1 MIIWAGLL
9 YIYIYIYKRNVNVRI
24 CLSAA
29 VFQMVKIMEGPSAT
43 IASVNPPSPKVTLSL
58 APAAPTHRKARILT
72 RDPLREAGDSMELQA
87 EDDVRRWVCAQQ
99 TKGAKGILS
108 GAVVTQPVA
117 LCPAAGSRVAPGRVQ
132 PGSVCRTQK
141 DQLESPAELHL

>member
-1 MIIWAGLL
+1 
-9 YIYIYIYKRNVNVRI
+9 
-24 CLSAA
+24 
-29 VFQMVKIMEGPSAT
+29 MEAPSVT
-43 IASVNPPSPKVTLSL
+43 TVSVSLPSPKVTLSL

-87 EDDVRRWVCAQQ
+87 EDDVRRLVCSQQ
-99 TKGAKGILS
+99 TEGAKGILN
-108 GAVVTQPVA
+108 VVDVTPPVA
-117 LCPAAGSRVAPGRVQ
+117 ICPSVGSRDAPGRVQ